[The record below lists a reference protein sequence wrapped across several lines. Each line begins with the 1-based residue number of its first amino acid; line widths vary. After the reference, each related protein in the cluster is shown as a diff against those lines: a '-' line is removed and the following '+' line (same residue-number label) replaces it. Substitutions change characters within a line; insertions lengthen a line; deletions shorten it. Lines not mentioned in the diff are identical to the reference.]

1 MWSLVMEASQQSDP
15 AQVQD
20 ALKQLC
26 EIYRRPIVEWLL
38 RRGYGQNSEDL
49 ANDFVVFL
57 LEKNRLENFAR
68 GTARFRSFLIKCLK
82 RFLRDQWR
90 KGNAGSRGGGVP
102 LVSLDEFEIEIGES
116 HQADEQIDQ
125 AFALAVHVRVM
136 SRLEQRFLASGQTA
150 RFQELRRFALGNE
163 SDISYAEVAS
173 RLSMNPNSVKK
184 AVFDLRERYC
194 DFFREEVAQTVSRE
208 HIDEEMRYLLTLLA
222 RTDTV
227 LAP

>member
-1 MWSLVMEASQQSDP
+1 MVQLMQNESQSSTPSPSGSPFPATMWSLVMEASQQSDP

-90 KGNAGSRGGGVP
+90 KGN
-102 LVSLDEFEIEIGES
+102 
-116 HQADEQIDQ
+116 
-125 AFALAVHVRVM
+125 
-136 SRLEQRFLASGQTA
+136 
-150 RFQELRRFALGNE
+150 
-163 SDISYAEVAS
+163 
-173 RLSMNPNSVKK
+173 
-184 AVFDLRERYC
+184 
-194 DFFREEVAQTVSRE
+194 
-208 HIDEEMRYLLTLLA
+208 
-222 RTDTV
+222 
-227 LAP
+227 